1 MNSEFQTTLRRLKP
15 EKRRTQ
21 LKARAESDL
30 AFIETTSNKAGKLLY
45 DTTVYIDILQNRFP
59 QNGEP
64 MLRAAEAWHSP
75 VTEAELT
82 AAIGLLNPAHPKRRE
97 LTEQISSV
105 IERRPT
111 YRTIAPDPEVWRDA
125 GILSGVLARLQGYGR
140 DHRRRALN
148 DALLFATESTDVR
161 FSLEMLLI
169 STCLHSSIPPAVLSS
184 TRAAT
189 LVRTSKLQSLWASSI
204 RSTLRHTIAR
214 LLSRSTAPVHC

>member
-148 DALLFATESTDVR
+148 DALLFATARKHGCTVLTRNVID
-161 FSLEMLLI
+161 FDLLAQLDPSGSVI
-169 STCLHSSIPPAVLSS
+169 FYKSSGFGQDI
-184 TRAAT
+184 
-189 LVRTSKLQSLWASSI
+189 
-204 RSTLRHTIAR
+204 
-214 LLSRSTAPVHC
+214 